1 MVRVALTAGIIG
13 LILGGAAL
21 GYALYTGLS
30 QFPSQLS
37 SLTVNQ
43 APQTRNVVIEWE
55 ATLPSLQDR
64 WFPQAIVVNQGDTMN
79 VTLEV
84 NDTDG
89 AHTFTIYAPTGS
101 NGATQLTQLNSSVL
115 GQWIYYPP
123 KESGP
128 MYGTEVTQ
136 KASGCYTMGTPVT
149 CNTVGGCAFNGVPYS
164 PPKCVGSWMEP
175 NANKL
180 GNETASIQAS
190 VVFGPLITPGVYEYM
205 CLYHQKIGMVGYL
218 IVLPNKGYTG

>member
-1 MVRVALTAGIIG
+1 MVRVALTVGIIG
-13 LILGGAAL
+13 LLLGGAAL

-43 APQTRNVVIEWE
+43 TPQTRNVIIEWE

-64 WFPQAIVVNQGDTMN
+64 WLPQAIVVNQGDTMN

-89 AHTFTIYAPTGS
+89 AHTFTIYAPTGP

-149 CNTVGGCAFNGVPYS
+149 CNTVGGCSISGGPFVGN
-164 PPKCVGSWMEP
+164 CTGSWMLRPGQTEI
-175 NANKL
+175 
-180 GNETASIQAS
+180 ASIHAS
-190 VVFGPLITPGVYEYM
+190 VIFGPLVAPGVYEYR
-205 CLYHQKIGMVGYL
+205 CLYHQEIGMVGYL
-218 IVLPNKGYTG
+218 IVLPNKAYTG